1 MSELKLTEFQTDV
14 AKLILE
20 TPAPGKHC
28 ARSAIRHISRA
39 WDLRHIDR
47 EMAAFRAITG
57 EEESVSAIF
66 HSLKR
71 HGYEKANKLNP
82 RNHVHKSAVF
92 AFFRCVGEVLDVTN
106 QMKLEPKLELNK
118 NEHSSR
124 RIRVRLTVRGP
135 DGKPLWA
142 YPEPP
147 LHYTVRLNDNIVD
160 FSEQLQKLAS
170 EKNCRDILSHIKME
184 ANRRNR
190 VLYARPDGVPTI
202 EEPIDGYL
210 MRRRDIIFTN
220 LIIYLLID
228 PYSEH
233 QLFVRQALAAFLKM
247 LQMLEDEER
256 IFKGILADVQ
266 T

>member
-1 MSELKLTEFQTDV
+1 MSQLELTEFQTEV
-14 AKLILE
+14 ARLILE

-28 ARSAIRHISRA
+28 ARSAIRHISKA
-39 WDLRHIDR
+39 WDLRNIDR

-71 HGYEKANKLNP
+71 HGYKGANKLNH

-92 AFFRCVGEVLDVTN
+92 AFFRCVGEVLDITN
-106 QMKLEPKLELNK
+106 QLKLEPKFELNK
-118 NEHSSR
+118 KEHPNR
-124 RIRVRLTVRGP
+124 VRVRLTVFGA
-135 DGKPLWA
+135 DGRPLWA

-147 LHYTVRLNDNIVD
+147 LHYTVRLNDNIAD
-160 FSEQLQKLAS
+160 FAEQLQKLAS
-170 EKNCRDILSHIKME
+170 EKNCRDILSHIKAE

-190 VLYARPDGVPTI
+190 ILYARAEGVPAVEDPI
-202 EEPIDGYL
+202 EDYL
-210 MRRRDIIFTN
+210 TRRRDIIFAN
-220 LIIYLLID
+220 LIVYLLID
-228 PYSEH
+228 PYREH

-247 LQMLEDEER
+247 LQMLEDEEHV
-256 IFKGILADVQ
+256 FKAILIDVQ